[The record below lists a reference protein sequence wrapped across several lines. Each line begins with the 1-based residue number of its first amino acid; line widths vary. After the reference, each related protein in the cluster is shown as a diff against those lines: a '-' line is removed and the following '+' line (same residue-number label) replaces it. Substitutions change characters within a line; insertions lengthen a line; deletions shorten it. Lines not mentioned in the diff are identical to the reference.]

1 MAVSCQALGVQ
12 GICHIVRAACLQQ
25 GLGFE
30 LTVTD
35 AEALFVDRYLGRP
48 DRFVCFDCREFS
60 LHSTDGGRYI
70 KHRGATLLYNISI

>member
-1 MAVSCQALGVQ
+1 MRHV
-12 GICHIVRAACLQQ
+12 VRAVCLQQ

-48 DRFVCFDCREFS
+48 DRFVCFDCRAFS
-60 LHSTDGGRYI
+60 LHSTNGGRHV
-70 KHRGATLLYNISI
+70 KHPRVLYNFSISIY